1 MNIPD
6 LSRLKAPAPDFTPYP
21 DELQKIAIVMAKLS
35 NAFDF
40 TNFNETNKSVF
51 EIAAHEE
58 FATIG
63 IEIRVNWSQIHQ
75 KHVLVDEVP
84 TGVWLPGIEPIGR
97 TRKESETDHDRITHG
112 VVKGLLD
119 GQPGYLR
126 EDGTRHEEPRK
137 KTIQ

>member
-6 LSRLKAPAPDFTPYP
+6 LSKLKAHTPDFEPYP

-40 TNFNETNKSVF
+40 SHFNETNKSIF

-58 FATIG
+58 FASIG
-63 IEIRVNWSQIHQ
+63 IEIRVNWQQIHE
-75 KHVLVDEVP
+75 KHDLVQEVP

-97 TRKESETDHDRITHG
+97 VKKESETDHERVQWGT
-112 VVKGLLD
+112 VKGLVD
-119 GQPGYLR
+119 GQPGYIR
-126 EDGTRHEEPRK
+126 EDGSRHEEPRK
-137 KTIQ
+137 KDIL